1 MRNLTEIEGVSTV
14 YAQKLTDAGYATP
27 EAFLTR
33 CATRKGRK
41 EVAAETGITDT
52 LILKWANRVDLAR
65 VKGIGEQYSDLLE
78 ASGVDT
84 VPELAQR
91 NAANLYQKMLEING
105 DKRLVRKLPTE
116 SQVGDWIKEAGA
128 LPRVMEY

>member
-1 MRNLTEIEGVSTV
+1 MRKLTEIEGVSTV
-14 YAQKLTDAGYATP
+14 FAQKLKDCGCGTP
-27 EAFLTR
+27 DVFLKR

-41 EVAAETGITDT
+41 DVAAESGISET

-65 VKGIGEQYSDLLE
+65 VRGIGEQYSDLLE

-84 VPELAQR
+84 VPELSKR
-91 NAANLYQKMLEING
+91 NAANLYQKMLEVNG
-105 DKRLVRKLPTE
+105 FRRLVRKLPTE
-116 SQVGDWIKEAGA
+116 AQVATWIKTAEG

>member
-1 MRNLTEIEGVSTV
+1 MRRLAEIEGVSTV
-14 YAQKLTDAGYATP
+14 YAQKLSDAGYGTP
-27 EAFLTR
+27 QAFLNR

-41 EVAAETGITDT
+41 EVAAETGISDT

-65 VKGIGEQYSDLLE
+65 INGIGEQYSDLLE

-91 NAANLYQKMLEING
+91 NAANLYQKMLEVNG
-105 DKRLVRKLPTE
+105 FERRVRKLPTE
-116 SQVGDWIKEAGA
+116 AQVAGWIKDAGA